1 MTFLGENFQLGVVSC
16 ADFKY
21 YIKNT
26 ILAIIHISLIKIN
39 LNTSY
44 AEIEKMS
51 LFLYNVGCGQLTV
64 LKIYRTVVHRYR
76 YILKKL

>member
-1 MTFLGENFQLGVVSC
+1 MTFLSENFQFGVVSC

-26 ILAIIHISLIKIN
+26 ILVIIHISLIKIN

-44 AEIEKMS
+44 AEIEKMHV
-51 LFLYNVGCGQLTV
+51 FVF
-64 LKIYRTVVHRYR
+64 I
-76 YILKKL
+76 